1 MKKNRLHGIN
11 KTLKVPG
18 GGDNFDMLS
27 LLLLFLLSP
36 LRSHS
41 LASSSTAAAP
51 SGSDAKEMGVI
62 IRGADK
68 YGTQNNSTILSPTDA
83 ALRVGVKP
91 TKEATKLEWQR
102 AWRMHRVMMKPLHWF
117 DGCRPTDSKLA
128 L

>member
-1 MKKNRLHGIN
+1 MWWVENPSSYEKEPSAQN

-68 YGTQNNSTILSPTDA
+68 YGTQNTSSLPPMRPFELASSPPKA
-83 ALRVGVKP
+83 GM
-91 TKEATKLEWQR
+91 ATSMEN
-102 AWRMHRVMMKPLHWF
+102 A
-117 DGCRPTDSKLA
+117 
-128 L
+128 

>member
-1 MKKNRLHGIN
+1 MWWVENPSSYEKEPNRLHRIN

-68 YGTQNNSTILSPTDA
+68 YGTQNNSTILSPTYA

-91 TKEATKLEWQR
+91 TKSWKGNEHGECI
-102 AWRMHRVMMKPLHWF
+102 
-117 DGCRPTDSKLA
+117 GCRPTDSKLA